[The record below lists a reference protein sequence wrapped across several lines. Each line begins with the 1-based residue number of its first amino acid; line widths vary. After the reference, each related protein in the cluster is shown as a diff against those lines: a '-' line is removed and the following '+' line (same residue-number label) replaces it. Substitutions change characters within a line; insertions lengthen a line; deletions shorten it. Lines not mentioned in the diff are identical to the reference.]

1 MSERR
6 IEITPE
12 PTAQERRAIE
22 LALALGRPAEPRPPQ
37 PAAWLDGDGPGE
49 DG

>member
-1 MSERR
+1 VSERR

-22 LALALGRPAEPRPPQ
+22 IALERSAQPRPPQ
-37 PAAWLDGDGPGE
+37 QAGWLDGDGPGE

>member
-1 MSERR
+1 VSERR
-6 IEITPE
+6 LEITPE

-22 LALALGRPAEPRPPQ
+22 LALERSAAPRPPR
-37 PAAWLDGDGPGE
+37 PAAWLDGDGTGE

>member
-1 MSERR
+1 VSERR
-6 IEITPE
+6 LEITPE

-22 LALALGRPAEPRPPQ
+22 IALQRSAEPRPPQ
-37 PAAWLDGDGPGE
+37 PAGWLDGDESGE

>member
-6 IEITPE
+6 LEITPE

-22 LALALGRPAEPRPPQ
+22 LALERSADPRPPQ
-37 PAAWLDGDGPGE
+37 PAAWLNGDGPGE

>member
-6 IEITPE
+6 LEITPD
-12 PTAQERRAIE
+12 PTVQERRAIE
-22 LALALGRPAEPRPPQ
+22 IALERSAEPPPPQ
-37 PAAWLDGDGPGE
+37 PAGWLDGDGSGE

>member
-6 IEITPE
+6 LEITPE
-12 PTAQERRAIE
+12 PTVHERRAIE
-22 LALALGRPAEPRPPQ
+22 LALERSADPRPPQ

>member
-1 MSERR
+1 VSERR
-6 IEITPE
+6 LEITPE

-22 LALALGRPAEPRPPQ
+22 LALALERSAAPRPPR
-37 PAAWLDGDGPGE
+37 PVAWRDGDGPGE

>member
-1 MSERR
+1 VSERR

-22 LALALGRPAEPRPPQ
+22 IALERSAQ
-37 PAAWLDGDGPGE
+37 PAPAQPAGWLDGDGPGE

>member
-1 MSERR
+1 VSERR
-6 IEITPE
+6 LEITPE

-22 LALALGRPAEPRPPQ
+22 LALELERSAEPRSLR
-37 PAAWLDGDGPGE
+37 AATWLDGDGPGE

>member
-1 MSERR
+1 VSERR
-6 IEITPE
+6 LEITPE

-22 LALALGRPAEPRPPQ
+22 IALERSAEPRPPQ
-37 PAAWLDGDGPGE
+37 PAGWLDGDGPGE

>member
-22 LALALGRPAEPRPPQ
+22 IALERSSQPRPPQ
-37 PAAWLDGDGPGE
+37 PAGWLDGDGSGE

>member
-1 MSERR
+1 VSERR

-12 PTAQERRAIE
+12 PTPQERRAIE
-22 LALALGRPAEPRPPQ
+22 LALERAAQPRPPQ
-37 PAAWLDGDGPGE
+37 PAGWLDADRPGE

>member
-1 MSERR
+1 VSERR

-22 LALALGRPAEPRPPQ
+22 LALALERSAEPRPPR
-37 PAAWLDGDGPGE
+37 PAAWLDGDGAGE
-49 DG
+49 GG

>member
-6 IEITPE
+6 LEITPE

-22 LALALGRPAEPRPPQ
+22 MALERSAEPRPPE
-37 PAAWLDGDGPGE
+37 PAGWLAADGSGE

>member
-22 LALALGRPAEPRPPQ
+22 LALERSADPRPPQ

>member
-1 MSERR
+1 VSERR
-6 IEITPE
+6 LEITPE

-22 LALALGRPAEPRPPQ
+22 IALERSADTRPSQ
-37 PAAWLDGDGPGE
+37 PAGWLDDHGSGE

>member
-1 MSERR
+1 VSERR
-6 IEITPE
+6 LEITPE

-22 LALALGRPAEPRPPQ
+22 LALERSADPRPPQ

>member
-1 MSERR
+1 VSERR

-22 LALALGRPAEPRPPQ
+22 IALERSSQPQPPQ
-37 PAAWLDGDGPGE
+37 PAGWLDGAGPGE